1 LPVAAIRARAD
12 DPAAARGEDRV
23 ENDEPRRTTMTTS
36 RTAQSTPLDTV
47 PVERIM
53 HLGFVGCPFET
64 PLVNVARLMAQ
75 HRVHAIVGF
84 GDVTEGDTQLWG
96 LVSDIDVVA
105 ALAAGGG
112 ATTAGEIAA
121 SEVVTI
127 AADDPVRRAVELM
140 NDHQIAH
147 VLVVDPGSDRPLG
160 VVSTLD
166 IAALVGDVEAEAP
179 HAGSHVA
186 ELMTTPAVT
195 VAPDLPLKDVAALL
209 VEHGISGVPVVDAG
223 RVVGVVSEADVIARE
238 PEGLHAGLLAR
249 LGHGAGADDAAT
261 VARTAGDAMTSP
273 ALTIA
278 PWRSAAAAAALMTT
292 HGVKRLP
299 VVRDEELVGI
309 VTRADLVRAFVR
321 PDGEIR
327 REIEED
333 VLRRAFWL
341 EPGPV
346 TVGVERGEVTLTGE
360 IPIELEAGILARAVA
375 RVPGV
380 VSVRTDLRP
389 GSARPVRR
397 VDAG

>member
-1 LPVAAIRARAD
+1 
-12 DPAAARGEDRV
+12 
-23 ENDEPRRTTMTTS
+23 MTTS
-36 RTAQSTPLDTV
+36 RTVPSTPLDTI
-47 PVERIM
+47 PVERVM
-53 HLGFVGCPFET
+53 HVGFVGCSLET
-64 PLVNVARLMAQ
+64 PLVTVARLMAE

-84 GDVTEGDTQLWG
+84 GDATEGDTQLWG

-127 AADDPVRRAVELM
+127 GPHDPVRRAVELM

-147 VLVVDPGSDRPLG
+147 VLVVDPGSERPLG

-166 IAALVGDVEAEAP
+166 VAALVGEVEPDAP
-179 HAGSHVA
+179 RSGSHVGD
-186 ELMTTPAVT
+186 LMTTPAVT

-209 VEHGISGVPVVDAG
+209 IEHGISGLPVVDDG

-238 PEGLHAGLLAR
+238 HAEAQHARLLAR
-249 LGHGAGADDAAT
+249 LGYGALADDAT
-261 VARTAGDAMTSP
+261 SISRTAGEAMTSP
-273 ALTIA
+273 AITIA
-278 PWRSAAAAAALMTT
+278 PWRSATAAATLMTE

-299 VVRDEELVGI
+299 VVRDGELVGI

-321 PDGEIR
+321 ADDEIR
-327 REIEED
+327 REIEDE

-341 EPGPV
+341 DPGRV
-346 TVGVERGEVTLTGE
+346 TVSVERGEVTLSGE
-360 IPIELEAGILARAVA
+360 IPTELESGILPRTVM

-380 VSVRTDLRP
+380 VSVRAELRPDP
-389 GSARPVRR
+389 GSARPMRR
-397 VDAG
+397 LDAS